1 MSGEGGEGMERIFF
15 YSLKGRWKEYAVVLF
30 CGIFTISIL
39 FWTIALG
46 DCLYKIAPS
55 GLSETVEE
63 VFTFFSF
70 LLTYELLFFLMILVL
85 LSYIRKRSYDYTLL
99 TLMGM
104 RRKHKHIFIGGEYA
118 YTVNSQ
124 YRASFLAP

>member
-39 FWTIALG
+39 FWTTALG

-70 LLTYELLFFLMILVL
+70 LLTYELLFFLDDSSTSFL
-85 LSYIRKRSYDYTLL
+85 YQKTLL
-99 TLMGM
+99 
-104 RRKHKHIFIGGEYA
+104 
-118 YTVNSQ
+118 
-124 YRASFLAP
+124 

>member
-1 MSGEGGEGMERIFF
+1 MERIFF
-15 YSLKGRWKEYAVVLF
+15 YSLKA
-30 CGIFTISIL
+30 
-39 FWTIALG
+39 

-118 YTVNSQ
+118 YTVNW
-124 YRASFLAP
+124 FFP

>member
-39 FWTIALG
+39 FWTTALG

-118 YTVNSQ
+118 YTVNW
-124 YRASFLAP
+124 FFP